1 MVNSPLTPEGEYHSP
16 INHSLLTILLFFL
29 RFTIHEIR
37 FTRYSDGRN
46 CPEAFLDNK
55 YIVDMVNLPM
65 KEKKKE
71 KDR

>member
-1 MVNSPLTPEGEYHSP
+1 
-16 INHSLLTILLFFL
+16 L
-29 RFTIHEIR
+29 RF
-37 FTRYSDGRN
+37 F
-46 CPEAFLDNK
+46 DNK

>member
-1 MVNSPLTPEGEYHSP
+1 LA
-16 INHSLLTILLFFL
+16 LL
-29 RFTIHEIR
+29 
-37 FTRYSDGRN
+37 DK
-46 CPEAFLDNK
+46 K

>member
-1 MVNSPLTPEGEYHSP
+1 MNRIWYLVSRKKGFKKHGAIRCTRY
-16 INHSLLTILLFFL
+16 
-29 RFTIHEIR
+29 EIR
-37 FTRYSDGRN
+37 TTRYENGDGRN
-46 CPEAFLDNK
+46 CPLAFLDNK

>member
-1 MVNSPLTPEGEYHSP
+1 VAYPIRYPL
-16 INHSLLTILLFFL
+16 NA
-29 RFTIHEIR
+29 
-37 FTRYSDGRN
+37 RN

-55 YIVDMVNLPM
+55 YIVDMVKLPM